1 MALHV
6 SARNGGGISAGCCG
20 SAKRGELG
28 VRHGASDAS
37 SSHSSEGREH
47 VSEDIS
53 DQGELSDASE
63 KAVLA
68 DKSSEHGEPPG
79 EPETTVTAE
88 SITERA
94 AKMFVVGASGVVA
107 SGLPPLAPEPTKV
120 IVQFAAKHMKDLKK
134 ADVDAL
140 SESFGNFDRTVGLGW
155 LIGDSCGRPL
165 MERKEA
171 HAAGLKAARAA
182 GSIKTDVR
190 AAKLVV
196 QRAACK
202 LAADDPQREQLAK
215 QAADV
220 EAAILR
226 EQVDVALPVATPAP
240 RASASVSRA
249 SGSRKR
255 AREAEPSDD
264 DLIAEAEGCL
274 LKAEKEVKRAE
285 ARQVKA
291 EAAQEDAWQRF
302 ERVSRKYDGRE
313 DVPDEQLQ
321 RNHVATVDAQFAW
334 MDAVCK
340 MKDAANDVSLA
351 MLEASE
357 AEKEFNQLQW
367 NDCVRALDSVTEKHS
382 KLVDAYAE
390 LARTV

>member
-1 MALHV
+1 MLRLIVRSLVADMASLIIIHSWHV
-6 SARNGGGISAGCCG
+6 IFPPHNDMMAPDQPEPSSLRPPDRPVADPAGASAEAAGVVPARAPLRWPYT
-20 SAKRGELG
+20 SRRAMEAADQRAAAAALNEESSESDME
-28 VRHGASDAS
+28 SDAS

-47 VSEDIS
+47 VNEDIS
-53 DQGELSDASE
+53 DQGEFSDGSE

-68 DKSSEHGEPPG
+68 DNSSEHGEPLG

-88 SITERA
+88 SIAERA
-94 AKMFVVGASGVVA
+94 AKMFVVGASGVVS

-240 RASASVSRA
+240 RASASRA

-274 LKAEKEVKRAE
+274 LRAEKEVKLG
-285 ARQVKA
+285 K
-291 EAAQEDAWQRF
+291 
-302 ERVSRKYDGRE
+302 
-313 DVPDEQLQ
+313 
-321 RNHVATVDAQFAW
+321 
-334 MDAVCK
+334 
-340 MKDAANDVSLA
+340 
-351 MLEASE
+351 
-357 AEKEFNQLQW
+357 
-367 NDCVRALDSVTEKHS
+367 
-382 KLVDAYAE
+382 
-390 LARTV
+390 